1 MSKCLHQP
9 WALGD
14 ARPSQAG
21 WAGGGEASAG
31 HVTAP
36 LTPGRAGP
44 KWPPPGSPGFS
55 QQWKGHSHRDMNCI
69 TWLRRL
75 LGRVWP
81 DVREI
86 ARVLVFLSFFFP
98 VDYLYCPIQG
108 PPASH
113 VYQTPVH
120 CRCALS
126 VTFTLD
132 SRHSTSNTF
141 NVPTHG
147 NDNILDTLDQKK
159 CAIRIAFTSFLW
171 NMQNCIK
178 WFACVAF
185 NIGLLAKPECTNFE
199 LSSSCITW
207 RF

>member
-1 MSKCLHQP
+1 M
-9 WALGD
+9 
-14 ARPSQAG
+14 
-21 WAGGGEASAG
+21 
-31 HVTAP
+31 TAP

-55 QQWKGHSHRDMNCI
+55 QQWKGHSHRDMACI

-98 VDYLYCPIQG
+98 VDCLYCPIQG

-113 VYQTPVH
+113 IYQTPVQ
-120 CRCALS
+120 CRCAVS
-126 VTFTLD
+126 VRFALD
-132 SRHSTSNTF
+132 SRLSISNTF

-159 CAIRIAFTSFLW
+159 CAIKIAFTHSSRTCKIALSDLHV
-171 NMQNCIK
+171 
-178 WFACVAF
+178 WFY

-199 LSSSCITW
+199 LSSSCMT
-207 RF
+207 